1 MPGGGRLV
9 IETETREVT
18 AEEVEA
24 FPGVKPGPF
33 VVLGLTDTGCGMSA
47 ETIEHI
53 FEPFFTT
60 KPEGKGTG
68 LGLATVYE
76 IVSQAGGFVRVDSVV
91 DQGTTF
97 RVYLPLAAG
106 DIQEAAAVI
115 PTSSRV
121 GSECVLLVE
130 DEDALRTMM
139 RHALRRQ
146 GYTVLEARN
155 AGEALLLSEQSNT
168 PIHLLLTDV
177 VMPIMRGTQLAA
189 RLRELKPE
197 LKVLLISGYAD
208 DLTDGLER
216 RQADG
221 LLQKPFTADALTAR
235 VRKILDGPTPTPA

>member
-1 MPGGGRLV
+1 M
-9 IETETREVT
+9 
-18 AEEVEA
+18 
-24 FPGVKPGPF
+24 KPGPF

-97 RVYLPLAAG
+97 RVYFPLAAG
-106 DIQEAAAVI
+106 ELQPSAAAI
-115 PTSSRV
+115 PTASRV

-130 DEDALRTMM
+130 DEDALRAMM

-155 AGEALLLSEQSNT
+155 AGEALLLSEQSST

-235 VRKILDGPTPTPA
+235 VRKILDGPLPTPA